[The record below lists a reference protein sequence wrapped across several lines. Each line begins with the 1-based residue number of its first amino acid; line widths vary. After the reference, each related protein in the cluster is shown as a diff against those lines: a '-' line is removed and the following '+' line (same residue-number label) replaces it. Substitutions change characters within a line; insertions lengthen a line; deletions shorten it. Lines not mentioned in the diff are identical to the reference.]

1 MKPLEPTDYARA
13 ARTLARRDPV
23 MKGLVGLH
31 GLPPLGRRV
40 RTHFESLA
48 RSIVHQQVSGLS
60 AAATWRKLETLVG
73 GKVAAPSV
81 LAHADQLRE
90 AGLSGSKAASIL
102 DLATHVDTGELN
114 LAGLGR
120 RGDEDILERL
130 VQVRGIG
137 PWTAHMFLLFQL
149 RRPDVWPTGDYGVR
163 KGWQNAYGG
172 DLPSPTQLEGH
183 GEAFRP
189 IRSVAAW
196 YLWRAT
202 EAVPRTGA

>member
-1 MKPLEPTDYARA
+1 MKPLEPDDYARA

-48 RSIVHQQVSGLS
+48 RSIVHQQVSGSS
-60 AAATWRKLETLVG
+60 AAATWRKLEALVG
-73 GKVAAPSV
+73 GKVAAEPV
-81 LAHADQLRE
+81 LRHADRLRE

-102 DLATHVDTGELN
+102 DLAMHVDRGELS

-120 RGDEDILERL
+120 RHDDDILERL

-149 RRPDVWPTGDYGVR
+149 RRPDVWPIGDYGVR

-172 DLPSPTQLEGH
+172 DMPSPAQLEDH
-183 GEAFRP
+183 GEGFRP

-202 EAVPRTGA
+202 EAVP